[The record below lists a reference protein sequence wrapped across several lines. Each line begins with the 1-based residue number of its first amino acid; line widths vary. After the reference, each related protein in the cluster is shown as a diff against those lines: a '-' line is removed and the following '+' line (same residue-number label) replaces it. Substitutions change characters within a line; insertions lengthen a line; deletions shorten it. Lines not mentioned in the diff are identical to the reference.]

1 METIND
7 RMEQIVNEKF
17 GGNKS
22 AFASAIGIPR
32 TMISSYIGG
41 KKKSKPGLDLIVKI
55 ISNLNIDPY
64 WLLMGKRNSSMLL
77 KGSGVRYNGV
87 GNNNNNTTTNN
98 YHYGACEESVLSGE
112 TLSQK
117 EEELALLRQQ
127 NDSYEKLLAEKDRS
141 LKAQE
146 FTINLLSKR
155 VEEFE
160 KNCTHKED

>member
-7 RMEQIVNEKF
+7 RMETIVNDRF
-17 GGNKS
+17 NGNKA
-22 AFASAIGIPR
+22 AFSKAIGVAPAF
-32 TMISSYIGG
+32 MSSYLGN
-41 KKKSKPGLDLIVKI
+41 KRRSKPNVDIIVKI
-55 ISNLNIDPY
+55 IKSLNIDPY
-64 WLLMGKRNSSMLL
+64 WLLTGEKNPHMLL

-98 YHYGACEESVLSGE
+98 YHYGACEESVFSGE

-117 EEELALLRQQ
+117 DEEMALLRQQ